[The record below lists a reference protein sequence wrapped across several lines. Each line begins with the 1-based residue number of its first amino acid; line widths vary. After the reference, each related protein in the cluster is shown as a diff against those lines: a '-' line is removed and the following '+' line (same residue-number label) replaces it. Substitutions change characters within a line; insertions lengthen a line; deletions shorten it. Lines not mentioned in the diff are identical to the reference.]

1 MATVSLRSGRAFR
14 MAPTTM
20 TGRVALAVLAV
31 SLLLLLGRLFLTPA
45 FGLPLNYLVVLSA
58 AAVSGVLALF
68 AVTLRHERGAAVI
81 ATMVIGLFAALWL
94 AAEGLGGGGNPQV
107 TLGDGDNGRSF
118 TVARGTVL
126 SIQLEGNPTTG
137 YSWESSVGSR
147 AVLNPTNDGDFKPS
161 SSALG
166 AGGTYTFQYQALAR
180 GRTDVTLVYRRS
192 WETGVEPLKTFQVT
206 IVVR

>member
-1 MATVSLRSGRAFR
+1 MG
-14 MAPTTM
+14 PTTV
-20 TGRVALAVLAV
+20 TGRVALAAFAV
-31 SLLLLLGRLFLTPA
+31 SLLLLLARLFLTPA

-58 AAVSGVLALF
+58 VAVSGVLALF
-68 AVTLRHERGAAVI
+68 AVTLRHERGAAVV

-94 AAEGLGGGGNPQV
+94 ATEGLGGGGDPQV
-107 TLGDGDNGRSF
+107 TLGDGDNGRTF

-126 SIQLEGNPTTG
+126 AIQLEGNPTTG
-137 YSWESSVGSR
+137 YTWESSVGSR
-147 AVLNPTNDGDFKPS
+147 AVLNPTSDGDFKPS
-161 SSALG
+161 SSAIG
-166 AGGTYTFQYQALAR
+166 AGGTYTFQYQALTR

>member
-180 GRTDVTLVYRRS
+180 GRTDVTLVYRRA

>member
-1 MATVSLRSGRAFR
+1 MAEMSLRKGRGVR
-14 MAPTTM
+14 IGPTTV
-20 TGRVALAVLAV
+20 TGLVALAVFAV

-45 FGLPLNYLVVLSA
+45 FGVPLNYLVVVSA

-68 AVTLRHERGAAVI
+68 AVALRHERGAAVI

-94 AAEGLGGGGNPQV
+94 AAEGFGGGGNPQM
-107 TLGDGDNGRSF
+107 TLGDGDNGRTV
-118 TVARGTVL
+118 TVARNTVI

-161 SSALG
+161 SSAIG
-166 AGGTYTFQYQALAR
+166 AGGTYTFQYQALAH

>member
-166 AGGTYTFQYQALAR
+166 AGGTYTFQYQALAP